1 MKNKLSF
8 ILLLLVSNV
17 LYGQKVKQVI
27 DKSNREVYFVLKKDQ
42 TIKHGEFIK
51 LYPNKNN
58 VLMAGYYK
66 NGEKDSIW
74 TFFDASGEIIQKYN
88 YSNKKLVFLRDS
100 NKVTETKY
108 KLINGTDNPLVTL
121 DRQPVFLG
129 GDDYLFILLA
139 QIIQYPEEAAKNG
152 KGGKVYI
159 SFVVD
164 KNGKATNFNVLNSI
178 GFGLDEEALRAVKS
192 LPDYWIPGVL
202 NGEFVD
208 IELIYPIS
216 FRNEM

>member
-1 MKNKLSF
+1 MKKKLSL

>member
-42 TIKHGEFIK
+42 TIKHGEFVK

>member
-8 ILLLLVSNV
+8 ILLLMVSNV

-42 TIKHGEFIK
+42 TIKHGEFVK

>member
-42 TIKHGEFIK
+42 TIKHGEFVK

-159 SFVVD
+159 SFIVD

>member
-1 MKNKLSF
+1 MKNKLSL

>member
-42 TIKHGEFIK
+42 TIKHGEFVK

-164 KNGKATNFNVLNSI
+164 KNGKATNFNVLNSP
-178 GFGLDEEALRAVKS
+178 GFGLEEEALRAVKS

>member
-1 MKNKLSF
+1 MKNKLSL

-42 TIKHGEFIK
+42 TIKHGEFVK

>member
-1 MKNKLSF
+1 M
-8 ILLLLVSNV
+8 VSNV

-42 TIKHGEFIK
+42 TIKHGEFVK

>member
-17 LYGQKVKQVI
+17 LYGQKIKQVI

-42 TIKHGEFIK
+42 TIKHGEFVK